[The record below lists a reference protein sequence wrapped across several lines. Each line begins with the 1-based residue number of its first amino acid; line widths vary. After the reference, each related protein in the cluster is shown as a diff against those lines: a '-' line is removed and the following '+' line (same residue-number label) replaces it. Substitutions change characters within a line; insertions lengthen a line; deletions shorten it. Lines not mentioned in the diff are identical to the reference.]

1 MDSTNL
7 PLKIANVLKSNI
19 LQELIDKEITTKK
32 QVIRLI
38 SEDLISEL
46 EQDVDVGQGDT
57 LDNFFNGFKSDQEK
71 KAAQLL
77 VKQTNRFSNMIP
89 PEAEKNKGEM
99 QKLFTIWKKM
109 KSSWISAS
117 DKALKSGQSI
127 PEFAFKIPEIIDA
140 LEDQYGSGT
149 GGAEPTEAEK
159 KKVKSAVANM
169 LNRQL
174 FTGPIKKGGKPK
186 PKEMLAA
193 IEQAKQGNLPISG
206 FDKLPDPLKKY
217 AIELFNGSTR
227 TKAFV
232 KSLASAAIDQL
243 KPKDVE
249 KTKQIIDQVADKLE
263 VPEAAEEVASEL
275 AADTGATEPEGNIEI
290 KPLLD
295 RFARFIQR
303 TGVLNEKINN
313 VIQALDLKDTKVFG
327 KSLAQNFK
335 KQEIQT
341 LKDHFEDTENGALF
355 FKQYFSEDPEFLKRF
370 NQSLSG
376 ESEEEGMN
384 ADEEAVREL
393 TQLLIKEAGDTPVA
407 QRTVAVYKKLSMGK
421 LQDAIQEILKKWNE
435 NGGENF
441 EGVVSMAVQAWQ
453 NAGEKETDPE
463 ETEGGTD
470 PQMYDPDPEKLEN
483 LQNAYEEFRDE
494 FYRSKYLVE
503 QGKLVKALLDA
514 LRAVHEEEEREAAA
528 IRTKA
533 PPKLEEAEAEQVE
546 APKDELANL
555 KADFRAFYENIRDAE
570 DLLGDFKEKAEQ
582 GKFNSKQAKEKITSS
597 MTEIQADV
605 IKLHSDLEKII
616 ASPATQE
623 QEKLDE
629 VLIGSSPEDR
639 KQKYEQIEN
648 AHDEIVKL
656 LNGVLRRLND
666 TSTDSPQPESP
677 DKEENPEQMDEAEAA
692 KVTKEEVDGAVK
704 SALKQLEGILGLFPS
719 VKPFEGEV
727 EFDQLD
733 VEYKKARKKLDFDV
747 SNIQT
752 LVKGGPVAEISIRR
766 QMTRLIDFAADIE
779 RIFGVKGQVKG
790 SNITQADAAT
800 PADETPTDP
809 AGADDS
815 SKPDE
820 EPKEKIIN
828 DRTTAEKFV
837 EDSFLPRNLFN
848 EIYEGNENIGDAQ
861 YNALLTFI
869 LLSRIRQPVQE
880 ASLPAMATAANKIF
894 GLGDEKTENMLVF
907 MRKALPEKFEALN
920 VLFVMGKNK
929 VSDLR
934 MLLQKQM
941 KNRPFQFV
949 TRLDKSMAQK
959 LFKSSAAEPSKPSEE
974 TPSQTYKERLM
985 KILLPLIKEHLQ
997 RSQRG

>member
-1 MDSTNL
+1 M
-7 PLKIANVLKSNI
+7 
-19 LQELIDKEITTKK
+19 
-32 QVIRLI
+32 
-38 SEDLISEL
+38 
-46 EQDVDVGQGDT
+46 
-57 LDNFFNGFKSDQEK
+57 
-71 KAAQLL
+71 
-77 VKQTNRFSNMIP
+77 
-89 PEAEKNKGEM
+89 
-99 QKLFTIWKKM
+99 
-109 KSSWISAS
+109 
-117 DKALKSGQSI
+117 
-127 PEFAFKIPEIIDA
+127 
-140 LEDQYGSGT
+140 
-149 GGAEPTEAEK
+149 
-159 KKVKSAVANM
+159 
-169 LNRQL
+169 
-174 FTGPIKKGGKPK
+174 
-186 PKEMLAA
+186 
-193 IEQAKQGNLPISG
+193 
-206 FDKLPDPLKKY
+206 
-217 AIELFNGSTR
+217 
-227 TKAFV
+227 
-232 KSLASAAIDQL
+232 
-243 KPKDVE
+243 
-249 KTKQIIDQVADKLE
+249 
-263 VPEAAEEVASEL
+263 
-275 AADTGATEPEGNIEI
+275 
-290 KPLLD
+290 
-295 RFARFIQR
+295 
-303 TGVLNEKINN
+303 
-313 VIQALDLKDTKVFG
+313 
-327 KSLAQNFK
+327 
-335 KQEIQT
+335 
-341 LKDHFEDTENGALF
+341 
-355 FKQYFSEDPEFLKRF
+355 
-370 NQSLSG
+370 
-376 ESEEEGMN
+376 
-384 ADEEAVREL
+384 
-393 TQLLIKEAGDTPVA
+393 
-407 QRTVAVYKKLSMGK
+407 
-421 LQDAIQEILKKWNE
+421 
-435 NGGENF
+435 
-441 EGVVSMAVQAWQ
+441 
-453 NAGEKETDPE
+453 
-463 ETEGGTD
+463 
-470 PQMYDPDPEKLEN
+470 
-483 LQNAYEEFRDE
+483 
-494 FYRSKYLVE
+494 
-503 QGKLVKALLDA
+503 DA

-533 PPKLEEAEAEQVE
+533 PPKLDEAEAEQVE
-546 APKDELANL
+546 GSKDELANL

-582 GKFNSKQAKEKITSS
+582 GKFNSKQAKQKIISS

-605 IKLHSDLEKII
+605 IKLHSDLEKIV
-616 ASPATQE
+616 ASPVPQE
-623 QEKLDE
+623 QEKIEE

-639 KQKYEQIEN
+639 KQKYEKIEN

-656 LNGVLRRLND
+656 LNGVLRRLKD
-666 TSTDSPQPESP
+666 TSAEPPQPKSSDREQAP
-677 DKEENPEQMDEAEAA
+677 DQMKEAEAA

-752 LVKGGPVAEISIRR
+752 LVKGGSVAEVAIRR
-766 QMTRLIDFAADIE
+766 QMARLIDFAADIE

-815 SKPDE
+815 SKPEE
-820 EPKEKIIN
+820 EPKEKTIN
-828 DRTTAEKFV
+828 DRATAEKFV
-837 EDSFLPRNLFN
+837 EDTFLPRNLFD

-880 ASLPAMATAANKIF
+880 ASLPAMTTAANKIF

-974 TPSQTYKERLM
+974 TPPDTREKNPMLDMAPDRDPLSKIYKRERLM